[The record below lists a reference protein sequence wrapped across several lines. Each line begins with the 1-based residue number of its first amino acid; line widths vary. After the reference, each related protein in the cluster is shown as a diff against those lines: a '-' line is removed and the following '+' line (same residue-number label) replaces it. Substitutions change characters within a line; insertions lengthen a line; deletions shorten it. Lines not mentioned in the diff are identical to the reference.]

1 MLKRGKPPKRSTKR
15 IKRSPIKFKPD
26 YYKTKAKALWQ
37 ELIHIQ
43 WDHRCAKCGKPLRYK
58 EDGVTE
64 GTGHHLI
71 KKRVRH
77 LEFRPENGMLLCN
90 HCHNHAEDAPHNHS
104 PELFEKFLE
113 EDYPEIYAWVEEHRY
128 EDGKKPDYQEV
139 CIELKELL
147 KGA

>member
-1 MLKRGKPPKRSTKR
+1 MKRSYVKR
-15 IKRSPIKFKPD
+15 KSN

-37 ELIHIQ
+37 ELIHKQ
-43 WDHRCAKCGKPLRYK
+43 WGHRCAKCGRPL
-58 EDGVTE
+58 EENE

-77 LEFRPENGMLLCN
+77 LEFHPKNGMLLCD

-113 EDYPEIYAWVEEHRY
+113 EDYPELYVWVEEHRY
-128 EDGKKPDYQEV
+128 EDGKKPDYKEV

-147 KGA
+147 RSA